1 MDYMLN
7 RVINEFSQGFQFNFI
22 NVCRVTSPIFDEF
35 GGRFCC
41 HCLCIL
47 VWVVCMFFQQF
58 SNEEDLPWSK
68 TEFTLSFGAIVVGC
82 LSFVAVV
89 LGALRIVTI
98 VVVVEA
104 LPTMVGFVLVGHLI
118 DFH

>member
-1 MDYMLN
+1 MDYMLD
-7 RVINEFSQGFQFNFI
+7 RVIHEFSQGFQFFFL
-22 NVCRVTSPIFDEF
+22 NVCRVTSPILDEF
-35 GGRFCC
+35 GGRF
-41 HCLCIL
+41 HHLHLCVS
-47 VWVVCMFFQQF
+47 VWVVCMFFQQL
-58 SNEEDLPWSK
+58 SNEEDFPQSK

-89 LGALRIVTI
+89 LGAMRVVTI
-98 VVVVEA
+98 VVVVEV